1 MIWMPEEQIGN
12 KNNLKKI
19 WMMVNNKG
27 FSHVSNVG
35 LKKLIFINC
44 KPEEQMSPWPTLSTV
59 LNVAKDGDAENGRH
73 LNML

>member
-1 MIWMPEEQIGN
+1 MPEEQIGN

-44 KPEEQMSPWPTLSTV
+44 KPEEQMSP
-59 LNVAKDGDAENGRH
+59 
-73 LNML
+73 